1 MSEENKND
9 VKKDDNEKKINLD
22 ELENMSGGGGGMES
36 GYTHKTGDIPTGG
49 TK

>member
-1 MSEENKND
+1 MKEENKKD

-22 ELENMSGGGGGMES
+22 ELEKMSGGGGGMEK